1 MSEED
6 KTDKPSATVTDI
18 NEFAAKKYDEQTL
31 ESLRQQQELDQNF
44 ILSPLWEALGNIKN
58 SKQAINAAM
67 GMLICAKDILVL
79 EQGKEQAKLIL
90 STMDFEK
97 IDLVTI
103 TKKPVDGVPTDEYSL
118 REEDMDPMDAP
129 LEEDKVIE
137 FEFDNNGDTDNGEEE
152 STD

>member
-1 MSEED
+1 
-6 KTDKPSATVTDI
+6 
-18 NEFAAKKYDEQTL
+18 
-31 ESLRQQQELDQNF
+31 
-44 ILSPLWEALGNIKN
+44 
-58 SKQAINAAM
+58 M